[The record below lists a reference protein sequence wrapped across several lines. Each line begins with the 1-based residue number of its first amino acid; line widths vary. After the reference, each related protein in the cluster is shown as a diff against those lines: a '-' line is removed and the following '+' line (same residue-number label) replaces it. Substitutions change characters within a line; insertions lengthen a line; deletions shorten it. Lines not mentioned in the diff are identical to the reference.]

1 MFKKTSDEGLGT
13 ADDEEEEEEEEEND
27 DDDFGDLARAE
38 VLVERFEEGGGLKDK
53 AMAGL
58 LVKKMFSV
66 K

>member
-1 MFKKTSDEGLGT
+1 MPSEDMFKKTSDEGLET
-13 ADDEEEEEEEEEND
+13 ADDEDE
-27 DDDFGDLARAE
+27 DDDFGDVARAE

-58 LVKKMFSV
+58 LVKKCLALN